1 MKTPMNTY
9 QRNMNRAAAML
20 LLPLGLG
27 LAGCASLQE
36 NVAASRKEHI
46 IPGKTTQIK
55 DMHFYRFCEVALI
68 TGTSMGNAVANFY
81 NTTGASDPTPEQFA
95 KLDADKLAKQFH
107 ARKVHLNPVR
117 WWTFN
122 EIDINEMGDTQD
134 FEGIKATWMAVVG
147 VEAMEKAVVK
157 IEWIPGSIYRNNAFK
172 FSPGT
177 EVYLLDAPNG
187 EVFVMQS
194 YTDYYDKSLTPATLK
209 DIGSKLTFPAGW
221 KFRTKVLDREL
232 VVSTERANFY
242 AHVLQDNLHNT
253 YQGSDGGKAF
263 NYIP

>member
-1 MKTPMNTY
+1 MSHMKIKPVLSLV
-9 QRNMNRAAAML
+9 L
-20 LLPLGLG
+20 LALTAGSLLT
-27 LAGCASLQE
+27 GCASLKQ
-36 NVAASRKEHI
+36 NIAASRKEHI
-46 IPGKTTQIK
+46 IPGKTSTIK
-55 DMHFYRFCEVALI
+55 NMHFYRFCEVATI
-68 TGTSMGNAVANFY
+68 TGTSKGNAVANFY
-81 NTTGASDPTPEQFA
+81 NTTGVSNPTPEQFA

-117 WWTFN
+117 HWTFN
-122 EIDINEMGDTQD
+122 EIDIHELGDTQD
-134 FEGIKATWMAVVG
+134 FGGIKAVWMAVVG
-147 VEAMEKAVVK
+147 VEAMEKAVVDIK
-157 IEWIPGSIYRNNAFK
+157 WIPGSIYRNNEFR

-177 EVYLLDAPNG
+177 RVYLLDAPNG

-194 YTDYYDKSLTPATLK
+194 YTNYYDKSLTPATLK

-232 VVSTERANFY
+232 VVSTKRANYY